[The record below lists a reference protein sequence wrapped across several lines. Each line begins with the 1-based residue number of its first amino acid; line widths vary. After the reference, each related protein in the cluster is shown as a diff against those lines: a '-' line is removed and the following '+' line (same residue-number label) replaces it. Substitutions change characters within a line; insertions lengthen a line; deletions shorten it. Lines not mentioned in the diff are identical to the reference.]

1 MAQTTGELSGKRI
14 LVVEDE
20 FFLGYLLEE
29 DLKAAGATVLG
40 PMNTLAR
47 ALESATSETF
57 DVAILDVNLSGQMI
71 YPAADKLRERGV
83 PFMFLSGYGWADFP
97 ERFRE
102 TPRVAKPYELKVLM
116 QVLLKTLASST

>member
-1 MAQTTGELSGKRI
+1 MADKGELSGKRI

-29 DLKAAGATVLG
+29 DLRAAGATVIG

-47 ALESATSETF
+47 ALDGATNESF
-57 DVAILDVNLSGQMI
+57 DAAILDVNLSGQMV

-97 ERFRE
+97 ERFRDS
-102 TPRVAKPYELKVLM
+102 PRVAKPYELPVLM
-116 QVLLKTLASST
+116 QVLQKTLAANA